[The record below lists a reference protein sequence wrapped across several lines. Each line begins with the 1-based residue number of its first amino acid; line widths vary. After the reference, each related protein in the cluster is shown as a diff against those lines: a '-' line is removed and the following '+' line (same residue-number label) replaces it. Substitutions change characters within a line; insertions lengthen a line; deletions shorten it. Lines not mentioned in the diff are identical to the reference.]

1 MKRIRRFT
9 LSRLLTLVT
18 ISALLLAIWVTPV
31 KCTFELRG
39 TDVRTSANVGDLIDV
54 HIRNDWAH
62 VLVRKAEIVEYVRK
76 GKPSLG
82 SDVDVVTVKTT
93 LFNKI
98 RMSFCDDFA
107 AVCYEQ

>member
-1 MKRIRRFT
+1 MNPFRRFT
-9 LSRLLTLVT
+9 LFRLLLFVT
-18 ISALLLAIWVTPV
+18 VSAFLLAVWFTPV

-62 VLVRKAEIVEYVRK
+62 VFVRKAEIVEYVRK
-76 GKPSLG
+76 GKPSIG

-107 AVCYEQ
+107 AAYYEQ